1 MEKIDTI
8 SPQYIF
14 QNSAAY
20 SRRIS
25 RNTDSVA
32 GNLKDDE
39 NSTNKPQPSNV
50 DTQIGLT
57 AAQLSIIEKLQSRDH
72 QVRAHE
78 MAHVSAGGQYVTSG
92 VNFSYQK
99 GPDGIMY
106 AIGGE
111 VGIDLSPIANNPQA
125 TISKMMVVRNA
136 ALAPSDPSSQDRA
149 VAGAASRTMSSAQ
162 AELLQAQIAPEKEE
176 KDNGTRVNG
185 SKLYKDTSLYS
196 KGETIDI
203 SA

>member
-8 SPQYIF
+8 SAQYIF
-14 QNSAAY
+14 LNSAAY
-20 SRRIS
+20 TRRID
-25 RNTDSVA
+25 RKTDSVA
-32 GNLKDDE
+32 GSQKDDE
-39 NSTNKPQPSNV
+39 NNTQPQTSDANS
-50 DTQIGLT
+50 QIGLT
-57 AAQLSIIEKLQSRDH
+57 AAQLSVIEKLQSRDH

-92 VNFSYQK
+92 INFSYQK

-106 AIGGE
+106 AVGGE
-111 VGIDLSPIANNPQA
+111 VGIDLSPIPNNPPA

-136 ALAPSDPSSQDRA
+136 ALAPSDPSPQDRS
-149 VAGAASRTMSSAQ
+149 VAAAASRTMGLAQ
-162 AELLQAQIAPEKEE
+162 AELLQKQTSSEE
-176 KDNGTRVNG
+176 DNKDNGTRVNG
-185 SKLYKDTSLYS
+185 GKLYEDSSASL

>member
-8 SPQYIF
+8 SAQYIF
-14 QNSAAY
+14 MNSAAY
-20 SRRIS
+20 SRRIN

-32 GNLKDDE
+32 ESGQE
-39 NSTNKPQPSNV
+39 EQKPQAAQSS
-50 DTQIGLT
+50 TKIGLT
-57 AAQLSIIEKLQSRDH
+57 AAQLSVIEKLQSRDH

-92 VNFSYQK
+92 VNFTYQK
-99 GPDGIMY
+99 GPDGTMY
-106 AIGGE
+106 AVGGE

-125 TISKMMVVRNA
+125 TITKMMVVRNA
-136 ALAPSDPSSQDRA
+136 ALAPSDPSPQDRA
-149 VAGAASRTMSSAQ
+149 VAGAASRTMSLAQ
-162 AELLQAQIAPEKEE
+162 AELLQTQTAPDEKEG
-176 KDNGTRVNG
+176 KDSGTRVNG
-185 SKLYKDTSLYS
+185 GKLYEDSSESL